1 MPDGRRSGTAR
12 TSPPAT
18 LSSAAEGTTGTSHAR
33 VLLNACSRDRLVL
46 AYDMLTQLAPSGCG
60 RLVAANST
68 AGGPVH
74 PSGPPHAV
82 LRLAFLFA
90 SPRPT
95 DARANQP
102 KPDTRSPQRP
112 TPTGFASVTCK
123 TPDPRNHY
131 TIPGTFFSWD
141 FSESST

>member
-1 MPDGRRSGTAR
+1 MARRSGAAR

-18 LSSAAEGTTGTSHAR
+18 FSSAAEGTTGTSHAR
-33 VLLNACSRDRLVL
+33 VLPNAAVVTGWSWPTTCSPSWRQR
-46 AYDMLTQLAPSGCG
+46 AAAGSWPPTAPK
-60 RLVAANST
+60 
-68 AGGPVH
+68 GGPDH

-102 KPDTRSPQRP
+102 NPDTRSPKRP
-112 TPTGFASVTCK
+112 TPTGFALG
-123 TPDPRNHY
+123 HL
-131 TIPGTFFSWD
+131 
-141 FSESST
+141 